1 MDTITPEQRSEVMS
15 RVGGKNTRPEL
26 TVRRLLHALGFRFR
40 IHRKDLPGNPDIVL
54 PKWRTAIFVHGCFWH
69 GHTCRRGAKPT
80 SNTDFWSEKIRK
92 TQARDRNAQKRLR
105 ADGWRVIVLWECD
118 LADLD
123 HLRTKLKGIATTD
136 E

>member
-1 MDTITPEQRSEVMS
+1 MDTITPEQRSEVMA

-80 SNTDFWSEKIRK
+80 SNTAFWSDKIRK

-105 ADGWRVIVLWECD
+105 ADGWRVIVLWECE

-123 HLRTKLKGIATTD
+123 QLRTKLKGIATTD